1 MNSMTLNKYN
11 LYSKSDCNRLRQ
23 TFISID
29 FQRQKMIMTDK
40 KFLLKKNT
48 RNQYLGNRNCNSA

>member
-40 KFLLKKNT
+40 KFLLKKTT

>member
-40 KFLLKKNT
+40 KFLLKKKKHPQPVF
-48 RNQYLGNRNCNSA
+48 RK